1 MVRRSKL
8 SFLLE
13 RVLEQKT
20 LDELLLLS
28 PRRDEFAWAKITVL
42 PHCSTPAK
50 PEIHPK
56 QQTMHTHSIMNTTQT
71 PEMQNRTK
79 NRQNKFKIRNPSFPY
94 LEELL

>member
-1 MVRRSKL
+1 MMRRSKL
-8 SFLLE
+8 NFSIE

-20 LDELLLLS
+20 LGKLLLLS
-28 PRRDEFAWAKITVL
+28 PRRDGLAWAKITVL

-56 QQTMHTHSIMNTTQT
+56 QQKMHIHSIVNTTQT

-94 LEELL
+94 L